1 MINGLECIDEQT
13 NRSFF
18 DCQIQSMLLIIE
30 KLRYLAYILFGVQV
44 LLQPKPMQKLS
55 VCVNCDV
62 PSQSGKG

>member
-1 MINGLECIDEQT
+1 
-13 NRSFF
+13 
-18 DCQIQSMLLIIE
+18 MLLIIE